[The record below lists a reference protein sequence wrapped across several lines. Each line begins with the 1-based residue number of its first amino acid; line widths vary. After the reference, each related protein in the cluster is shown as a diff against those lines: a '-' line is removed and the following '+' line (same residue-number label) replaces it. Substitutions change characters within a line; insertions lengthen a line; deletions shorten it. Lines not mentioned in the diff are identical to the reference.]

1 MSSRYPTDTTIG
13 TVMAYKLAMGG
24 FVLVCL
30 VISSISMDV
39 LGAVASSVLP
49 PPPMYVLGDS
59 TMDVGNN
66 NFLPGPFVP
75 RANMSYYGIDFP
87 GVPTGRYS
95 NGFNIAD
102 FIGRFY

>member
-30 VISSISMDV
+30 VISSMDV